1 VRHGEAVAEIIATG
15 AKTSFGQ
22 GAEMVRV
29 AHTRSTEQ
37 SAVFSVTRN
46 LALVNGAVALMIVAC
61 AQYVVLPAA
70 ELIRLAL
77 TALLA
82 TIPAALSATFAL
94 SSPIAAQMLVRHRVL
109 LFPCRPRMRLPVAE
123 RRFISFCGDG
133 FVLEDGRPMNKGQP

>member
-1 VRHGEAVAEIIATG
+1 MRHGEAVAEIIATG

-82 TIPAALSATFAL
+82 TIPAACQPPLRCRRQSRRRC
-94 SSPIAAQMLVRHRVL
+94 SSVIAS
-109 LFPCRPRMRLPVAE
+109 CCSPV
-123 RRFISFCGDG
+123 
-133 FVLEDGRPMNKGQP
+133 GRA